1 MMKRNQQILAAIL
14 VLQLVLSVV
23 FLWPR
28 PTEANG
34 KPLFPNVKAEDITSL
49 TIVDDHGTTVTMK
62 KDGENW
68 VLATS
73 DDYPLNANAVVDTL
87 KKILQMN
94 TSNLVTKT
102 AASHKQLRVAS
113 GDFVRH
119 VTFETQ
125 DGSKYS
131 FYLGTAPRYT
141 ATHVRLEGQDETY
154 LTPAVTEW
162 DLNTTF
168 GTWGDTN
175 YFKVDPEQLT
185 KITVE
190 NDHGTLTFVQG
201 DNGWTLQNL
210 QSGEEADSSK
220 ISGLVGKVATVVM
233 REPLGKT
240 AQPSYGIDHPAATVT
255 LTKKDGS
262 TVTLTFGP
270 QTFDDHSAAVKA
282 STSPYYA
289 RVNSFNVEKV
299 IGATKEDFLKLPPT
313 PAPTASP

>member
-1 MMKRNQQILAAIL
+1 MKRNQQILAAIL

-34 KPLFPNVKAEDITSL
+34 KPLFPNVKAEDITTL
-49 TIVDDHGTTVTMK
+49 TITDDHGATITMK
-62 KDGENW
+62 KDGEDW

-73 DDYPLNANAVVDTL
+73 DDYPLNASTVEDTL
-87 KKILQMN
+87 AKILKMN
-94 TSNLVTKT
+94 TANLVTKT
-102 AASHKQLRVAS
+102 DASHKQLRVAS

-119 VTFETQ
+119 VTFETK

-154 LTPAVTEW
+154 LTPDVTEW

-168 GTWGDTN
+168 ATWGDTN
-175 YFKVDPEQLT
+175 YFKIEPEKLT

-190 NDHGTLTFVQG
+190 NGNGTLTFVKDDG
-201 DNGWTLQNL
+201 GWTLQGL
-210 QSGEEADSSK
+210 QAGEEADSGK
-220 ISGLVGKVATVVM
+220 ISGLVGKVTTIVM

-240 AQPSYGIDHPAATVT
+240 AKPAYGMDNPAATVT
-255 LTKKDGS
+255 LTKDDGS

-270 QTFDDHSAAVKA
+270 QTFDDHSAAVK
-282 STSPYYA
+282 SSESPYYA
-289 RVNSFNVEKV
+289 RVTSYNVEKV
-299 IGATKEDFLKLPPT
+299 IGATKDDFLKLPPT
-313 PAPTASP
+313 PTPTSP